1 LVASKAQLGILCFET
16 AWPDPARRNCQNS
29 RPICATF
36 PMEAAIVNSPEANLE
51 EPRLVLRRVVIEG
64 LEPEIDGGEYPIKRT
79 VGERVV
85 VEADIH
91 ADGHDVL
98 DAVVLYRPDRE
109 SAWSEAVMRPLPNDR

>member
-1 LVASKAQLGILCFET
+1 
-16 AWPDPARRNCQNS
+16 
-29 RPICATF
+29 
-36 PMEAAIVNSPEANLE
+36 MEAAIVNSPEANLE

-64 LEPEIDGGEYPIKRT
+64 LEPEIDGGKYPIKRT

-98 DAVVLYRPDRE
+98 SAVVLYRPDSE
-109 SAWSEAVMRPLPNDR
+109 SGWSETVMRPLENDRWRGQFFVESLGPYFYTVRAWVDTFQS

>member
-1 LVASKAQLGILCFET
+1 
-16 AWPDPARRNCQNS
+16 
-29 RPICATF
+29 
-36 PMEAAIVNSPEANLE
+36 MEAGMVNSTEANLA

-64 LEPEIDGGEYPIKRT
+64 LEPEIGGGKYPIKRT

-98 DAVVLYRPDRE
+98 SAVVLYRPDSE
-109 SAWSEAVMRPLPNDR
+109 SGWSEAVMRPLENDRWGEQVFVESLGTSFISGWSWC